1 MTYVG
6 PTRTISHFFGDLSK
20 QAKKEWQLKH
30 SNSNGFDWFE
40 DDFEI

>member
-6 PTRTISHFFGDLSK
+6 PTRTISHCFGDLSK
-20 QAKKEWQLKH
+20 QARKEWYLKH
-30 SNSNGFDWFE
+30 RNSNGFDWFE